1 MNRKILLA
9 AALAS
14 GLLSGVVRAA
24 GDDALEAAEKGWANA
39 VVKGDIAALGKIL
52 ADDLIYAHSTG
63 VVESK
68 SEYLGK
74 LKGGAQKYDVIEHQS
89 MTVKAYGDA
98 AVVHSRVRMAGK
110 NVSGPFDHRLM
121 MLHVWVKRGGAWQ
134 LAAHQTTRLP

>member
-1 MNRKILLA
+1 MSRNIVIVT
-9 AALAS
+9 ALAGS
-14 GLLSGVVRAA
+14 LFFGGVRAVA
-24 GDDALEAAEKGWANA
+24 NDALQAVEKGWAAA
-39 VVKGDIAALGKIL
+39 VVKGDIPALEKIL

-74 LKGGAQKYDVIEHQS
+74 LKGGAQRYDVIEHQS
-89 MTVKAYGDA
+89 MTVKVYGDA